1 MMAIINGLNIHH
13 EIQGEGDGPPIV
25 FVHGLGATSNVWHG
39 QRTAFSKHYRVIT
52 YDRSGSG
59 RSQRGRESYS
69 IDAWTDELVALLDY
83 LAIPSAVVVGH
94 SLGSMVAQRFAG
106 THADR
111 TRALILAGG
120 EAVLGPEEKKAMTER
135 VRAIEAHGLVAVAD
149 AWLAASLSAATRE
162 ANAALAGLARE
173 MFLSN
178 DAATYA
184 LHCLAL
190 RDGDVRGD
198 HHNIG
203 CPTLLTVGDQDL
215 VTPLGW
221 QRQIA
226 ANIRNSRIRIIPN
239 TAHMTMLEAPA
250 VFNTVVMDF
259 LANLS

>member
-1 MMAIINGLNIHH
+1 MAIINGLDVQH
-13 EIQGEGDGPPIV
+13 EVQGEGPPIV
-25 FVHGLGATSNVWHG
+25 FIHGLGATSNVWYG
-39 QRTAFSKHYRVIT
+39 QRTTLSKYYRVIT

-59 RSQRGRESYS
+59 RSQRASEGYS
-69 IDAWTDELVALLDY
+69 IDAWTDELAGLLDY
-83 LAIPSAVVVGH
+83 LAVPSAVVVGH

-106 THADR
+106 KHADR

-120 EAVLGPEEKKAMTER
+120 EAELGPEEKKALTER
-135 VRAIEAHGLVAVAD
+135 ARSIEAQGLSAVVD
-149 AWLAASLSAATRE
+149 AWLTAVLSAATRE
-162 ANAALAGLARE
+162 TNAALAGLVRE

-178 DAATYA
+178 DAKTYA

-190 RDGDVRGD
+190 RDGNVRSD
-198 HHNIG
+198 HQNIA

-215 VTPLGW
+215 VTPLSY

-226 ANIRNSRIRIIPN
+226 AEIPNSRIRIIPH

-259 LANLS
+259 LATLEL

>member
-1 MMAIINGLNIHH
+1 MAIINGLEIHY
-13 EIQGEGDGPPIV
+13 EVQGEGPPIV
-25 FVHGLGATSNVWHG
+25 FIHGLGATSNVWYA
-39 QRTAFSKHYRVIT
+39 QRTVFSKYYRVIT

-59 RSQRGRESYS
+59 RSQRASAAYS
-69 IDAWTDELVALLDY
+69 IDAWSEELAGLLDL
-83 LAIPSAVVVGH
+83 LAVPRAVVVGH
-94 SLGSMVAQRFAG
+94 SLGSMVAQRFAAK
-106 THADR
+106 HADR

-120 EAVLGPEEKKAMTER
+120 EAELGPRERKALTER
-135 VRAIEAHGLVAVAD
+135 AQTVEAHGLSAVAD
-149 AWLAASLSAATRE
+149 AWLTGALSAATRE
-162 ANAALAGLARE
+162 SNAALTGLVRE

-190 RDGDVRGD
+190 RDGDVGGD
-198 HHNIG
+198 HSHII

-215 VTPLGW
+215 VTTLAW

-226 ANIRNSRIRIIPN
+226 AAIRDSRIRVIPN

-259 LANLS
+259 LAALEV